1 MSDRLTPEQLER
13 AAVMLDIEIERRR
26 AHDMLYSKGTD
37 QINGLTRC
45 GKCGEVKEGCM
56 LLFGSVVCR
65 DCNGL
70 LKAASL

>member
-1 MSDRLTPEQLER
+1 MALTSEDIER
-13 AAVMLDIEIERRR
+13 AAAILDAEIERRR
-26 AHDMLYSKGTD
+26 THDMLYSKGTD
-37 QINGLTRC
+37 QISGLIRC
-45 GKCGEVKEGCM
+45 GKCGEAKEGCM